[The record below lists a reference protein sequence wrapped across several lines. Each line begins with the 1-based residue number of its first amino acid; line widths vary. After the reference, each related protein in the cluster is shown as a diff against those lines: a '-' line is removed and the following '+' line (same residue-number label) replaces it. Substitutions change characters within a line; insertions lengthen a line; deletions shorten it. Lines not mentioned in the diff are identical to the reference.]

1 MELSIQGSR
10 LHGRTLRKVMRLG
23 RSALCITLPK
33 AWVDAVG
40 IKENDYL
47 SVRQNGDSLELSKV
61 EREGD
66 VGPPVC
72 IINVDACVEPHSIT
86 RVLIGAYVA
95 GHDTIWLQSRRPFT
109 QRQIEE
115 VSAVTR
121 KLIGVHIVDSS
132 ENIII
137 IQNLSNPVRPSMD
150 SSIRRFHS
158 LVVDMLESAVSM
170 LSSGNQETI
179 RRIMSIGEECDR
191 LYWLT
196 VRQLMR
202 AASDPGVREAL
213 GIRSTMWLLGNRLV
227 LVLLKR
233 AVKLS
238 ESIALST
245 YEIFTSGCGIERRI
259 VDLCTDFCTA
269 LKRASQNAIDS
280 LLSRDLLLANR
291 AIAQINALVEEKIE
305 NGEKLA
311 SNSKSLR
318 HHLFRIMNALKEIG
332 LCYRQVAEVAI
343 NRSLE
348 ESGKFVTIEC
358 PPKDLGEG

>member
-1 MELSIQGSR
+1 M
-10 LHGRTLRKVMRLG
+10 KLG
-23 RSALCITLPK
+23 RSALCVTLPK
-33 AWVDAVG
+33 AWADSVG

-47 SVRQNGDSLELSKV
+47 VVRQTGDSLELSKV
-61 EREGD
+61 EREGG

-86 RVLIGAYVA
+86 RALIGAYVA

-170 LSSGNQETI
+170 LSSGNQDMI
-179 RRIMSIGEECDR
+179 KRIMSIGEECDR

-196 VRQLMR
+196 VRQLIR
-202 AASDPGVREAL
+202 AVSDPSVREAL
-213 GIRSTMWLLGNRLV
+213 GIKSTLWLLGNRLV

-233 AVKLS
+233 AVNLS

-245 YEIFTSGCGIERRI
+245 YEIFTSGCGIEKRI
-259 VDLCTDFCTA
+259 IDWCADFYAT
-269 LKRASQNAIDS
+269 LKHISQNAIDS

-291 AIAQINALVEEKIE
+291 AIAQINSLVGEKIE
-305 NGEKLA
+305 SSEKLA
-311 SNSKSLR
+311 GNSKSFR
-318 HHLFRIMNALKEIG
+318 HYLFRIIHALKEIG
-332 LCYRQVAEVAI
+332 LCYRQIAEVAI

-358 PPKDLGEG
+358 PTKNSDES